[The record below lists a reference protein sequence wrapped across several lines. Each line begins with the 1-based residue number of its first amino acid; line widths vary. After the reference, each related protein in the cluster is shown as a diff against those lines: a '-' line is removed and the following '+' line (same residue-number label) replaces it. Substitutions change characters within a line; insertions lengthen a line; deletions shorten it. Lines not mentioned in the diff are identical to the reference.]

1 MSMSPNGEDIVTGAA
16 DETLRFWHVF
26 NNQKSNNENNNEDLR

>member
-26 NNQKSNNENNNEDLR
+26 NNQKKLIDNQDYR